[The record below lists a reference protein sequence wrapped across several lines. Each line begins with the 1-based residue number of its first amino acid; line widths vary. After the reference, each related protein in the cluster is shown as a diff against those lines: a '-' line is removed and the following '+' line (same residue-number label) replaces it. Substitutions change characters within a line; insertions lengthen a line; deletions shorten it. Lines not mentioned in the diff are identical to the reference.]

1 MLFNFVVYH
10 PIQSS
15 ASAPHI
21 PQSLYGNQKVYVEVP
36 QFFLH
41 NNQEQQQQN
50 PPQPQRRTWAQQAQ
64 MAPVVNE
71 SYHQPELRTW
81 SKPQSFMLHDTPER

>member
-1 MLFNFVVYH
+1 MYN

-21 PQSLYGNQKVYVEVP
+21 PQSLFGNQKVYVEVP

-41 NNQEQQQQN
+41 NQQQQQQQT

-64 MAPVVNE
+64 ITPIANE
-71 SYHQPELRTW
+71 PYHQSDLRNW
-81 SKPQSFMLHDTPER
+81 NKPQSFMLHDTPER